1 MATAINKKLD
11 RLRARVARFAEQE
24 VAVRQDLHTSDRFP
38 LDIWQ
43 KMGKKRLLGM
53 CLPKSYGGFGGNYLT
68 MAIAGEAFVAHGHN
82 MGLAVSWIIHH
93 AVARFL
99 ILGFG
104 DENQKE
110 ELLHRMAKGQL
121 TACIA
126 VSEPGTGAHPKHLK
140 TTANSNGDVYVL
152 NGEKAFLT
160 NGPIADL
167 FVVFAQ
173 TGKDGGRKRFTAF
186 IVPKDTPG
194 LTLSRPLELDFLRP
208 SPHCGIKLEG
218 CAVPVSVILGEKGS
232 AYEDMV
238 KPFREL
244 EDGLMMGPVVG
255 AMTRQL
261 GILIDLIQRQG
272 VSLSDELK
280 ERLGLFQSLT
290 DSLRIITYEAAAML
304 DCHERHPEFLSL
316 TIASRT
322 ISTEAQSLL
331 ERLITDA
338 GVERDVALGH
348 ITHDINRT
356 TQIAKNVSLIKQR
369 KLGEGLLI

>member
-11 RLRARVARFAEQE
+11 TLRARVARFAGQA
-24 VAVRQDLHTSDRFP
+24 VAVRKDLHTSDRFP

-53 CLPKSYGGFGGNYLT
+53 CLPKSCGGLGGNYLT
-68 MAIAGEAFVAHGHN
+68 MAIAGEALVSHGHN

-104 DENQKE
+104 DEKQKE

-121 TACIA
+121 TGCIA
-126 VSEPGTGAHPKHLK
+126 VSEPGTGAHPKYLK
-140 TTANSNGDVYVL
+140 TTADADGDAYVL

-167 FVVFAQ
+167 FVVLAQ
-173 TGKDGGRKRFTAF
+173 TGKDGRRKRFTAF
-186 IVPKDTPG
+186 IVPRETPG
-194 LTLSRPLELDFLRP
+194 LTLSKPLALDFLRP
-208 SPHCGIKLEG
+208 SPHCGIRLEG
-218 CAVPVSVILGEKGS
+218 CAVHKSAILGEKGS

-261 GILIDLIQRQG
+261 GILVDLIQRRG
-272 VSLSDELK
+272 VSLSDEQK

-304 DCHERHPEFLSL
+304 DSCDRHPEFLSL

-322 ISTEAQSLL
+322 ISAKAQSILG
-331 ERLITDA
+331 RFITDT
-338 GVERDVALGH
+338 GVAQDIALDH
-348 ITHDINRT
+348 ITHDINCT

-369 KLGEGLLI
+369 KLGEGLLT